1 MAKLRLLVWIVV
13 LGAASVLLL
22 RSASVPSSDD
32 PAATTMAVVQVVAGV
47 LAGYL
52 CVASVLA
59 IRMPRLAPSFVRRMV
74 AAAVGGGMLLT
85 PLSASAASAE
95 PARPAAA
102 EVPVLRRVPSSPAT
116 TATTTVPTPPAPA
129 PVATSTGTEVVIAPG
144 DHLWA
149 VAERALADRLGR
161 APTDAEIVPFWTRL
175 IEVNRDRL
183 ISGDPD
189 LVLPGQRFVVPS

>member
-13 LGAASVLLL
+13 LGAASILLL

-32 PAATTMAVVQVVAGV
+32 PAATAMAVVQVVAGA

-52 CVASVLA
+52 CIASVVA

-95 PARPAAA
+95 PARPTAADA
-102 EVPVLRRVPSSPAT
+102 PVLRRVPSSPET
-116 TATTTVPTPPAPA
+116 TVTTVPTPPAPA
-129 PVATSTGTEVVIAPG
+129 PVPTTSATEVVIAPG

-149 VAERALADRLGR
+149 VAERALAARLGR